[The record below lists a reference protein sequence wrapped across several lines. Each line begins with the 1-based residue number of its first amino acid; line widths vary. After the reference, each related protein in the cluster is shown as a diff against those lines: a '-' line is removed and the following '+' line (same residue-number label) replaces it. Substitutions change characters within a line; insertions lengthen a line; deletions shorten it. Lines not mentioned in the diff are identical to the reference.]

1 MNSPELDLAVRRKRL
16 RFRAWHR
23 GIREADLILGG
34 YVDAHLYDLDER
46 ELAGIEA
53 LLEIPDPE
61 LVAWVTGEEAI
72 PPERDTPLLR
82 RIIAFH
88 GG

>member
-1 MNSPELDLAVRRKRL
+1 MDSAEADLAVRRKRV

-34 YVDAHLYDLDER
+34 YIDAHLIDLDER
-46 ELAGIEA
+46 GLAGFEA

-82 RIIAFH
+82 QIIAFH